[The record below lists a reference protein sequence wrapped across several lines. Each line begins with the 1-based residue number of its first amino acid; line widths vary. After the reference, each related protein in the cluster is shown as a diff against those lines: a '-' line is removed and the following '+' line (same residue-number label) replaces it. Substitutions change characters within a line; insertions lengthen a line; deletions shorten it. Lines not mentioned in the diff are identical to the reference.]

1 MPGPVLPPF
10 LLSQAVG
17 ITFAAGIFI
26 GLYLVSVAYANRWL
40 LFTDDGWRFKSR
52 KSIRWYILAATNIF
66 MVLVLIGQAI
76 NVNTSIA
83 EAAFVE
89 QGHNLDDYR
98 DPFWKGLVKC
108 AISSAI
114 VLLADT
120 VLLYRVWVTDM
131 GRMRALWFP
140 IFLWLGG
147 LVCVP
152 FEIFLFVKGL
162 HDPNYGPYRWAKV
175 NMDVGPGI
183 IATPFVGSTILLN
196 AYCTGGLPGMA
207 NLIEF

>member
-1 MPGPVLPPF
+1 
-10 LLSQAVG
+10 
-17 ITFAAGIFI
+17 
-26 GLYLVSVAYANRWL
+26 
-40 LFTDDGWRFKSR
+40 
-52 KSIRWYILAATNIF
+52 
-66 MVLVLIGQAI
+66 
-76 NVNTSIA
+76 
-83 EAAFVE
+83 
-89 QGHNLDDYR
+89 
-98 DPFWKGLVKC
+98 
-108 AISSAI
+108 
-114 VLLADT
+114 
-120 VLLYRVWVTDM
+120 M

-196 AYCTGGLPGMA
+196 AYCTGGFVDTAISISCGT
-207 NLIEF
+207 